1 MTEEQYIA
9 WLEQPSATR
18 MALFEVQVSVG
29 GVETTRY
36 LSSRAYVTGADD
48 TPANTRYLP
57 YVQGGLAFTEQLAL
71 QGIAGLSLGDIE
83 LGNADGM
90 IDDWLLDVWANR
102 PIKMWLGDPTWP
114 RADFH
119 LEFDGMVS
127 DIGSASRDTINLV
140 LRDKMQRLNTP
151 ILEAKL
157 GGTTENKD
165 ELLPVPFGE
174 CHNVRPLLSDTN
186 LLYRFGC
193 PIEWIMGGAEFGPE
207 ARYDGKPVSIAPDLP
222 AGQFRL
228 QLNPY
233 STTVTVSVQGDNVG
247 GYAPRIAPLVQRIA
261 TGYGKASTR
270 FTTADID
277 AVNFAA
283 FDAAHPQVV
292 GRYVEDRTNQAV
304 VIQELAASVGAQALM
319 TRVGKLRLVQVA
331 LPAAGT
337 PFAIGP
343 QHMRERSLRPSQR
356 VPAVAAAK
364 IAFDKNYTVQENL
377 KTDLPPLHA
386 DLYATE
392 WLTETASDAAA
403 QALYR
408 LTDDPVQAETCL
420 KSRADAAAEAARRQ
434 ALYGVPRTI
443 YEFDGEPALQQ
454 LELGQAVTLTADR
467 YGLASGK
474 QGIVVSLQRYWLTGR
489 VTVGVMV

>member
-1 MTEEQYIA
+1 MTEYQFIA
-9 WLEQPSATR
+9 WLEQPAATR
-18 MALFEVQVSVG
+18 MVLIEVQVSVG

-36 LSSRAYVTGADD
+36 LSSRNYVTGAAD
-48 TPANTRYLP
+48 TPANTQYLP
-57 YVQGGLAFTEQLAL
+57 YVQGGLAFTEQIGLTGA
-71 QGIAGLSLGDIE
+71 AGLSVGDIE
-83 LGNADGM
+83 LGNADGR
-90 IDDWLLDVWANR
+90 IDSWLLDVWANR
-102 PIKMWLGDPTWP
+102 PIKMWLGDPAWS
-114 RADFH
+114 RADFQ
-119 LEFDGMVS
+119 LVFDGLVS
-127 DIGSASRDTINLV
+127 DVGSASRDTINLV

-165 ELLPVPFGE
+165 EVLPVPFGE

-193 PIEWIMGGAEFGPE
+193 PIEWVMGGAEFGPE
-207 ARYDGKPVSIAPDLP
+207 ARYNAKPVSITPDLA
-222 AGQFRL
+222 AGRFRL
-228 QLNPY
+228 TLNPLG
-233 STTVTVSVQGDNVG
+233 STVTCSVQGDNVG

-261 TGYGKASTR
+261 TGYGKATGR
-270 FTTADID
+270 LTVDEIDTA
-277 AVNFAA
+277 NFAA
-283 FDAAHPQVV
+283 FDVAHPQVV

-319 TRVGKLRLVQVA
+319 SRLGKLRLVQIA

-343 QHMRERSLRPSQR
+343 QHMRERSLRPAQR
-356 VPAVAAAK
+356 LPAVAAAK
-364 IAFDKNYTVQENL
+364 VAFDRNYTVQENL
-377 KTDLPPLHA
+377 TSDIPQLHA

-392 WLTETASDAAA
+392 WLTETAIDTAA

-420 KSRADAAAEAARRQ
+420 KRRSDAAAEAARRQ
-434 ALYGVPRTI
+434 ALYGVPRTVF
-443 YEFDGEPALQQ
+443 EFDGEPALQR

-467 YGLASGK
+467 WSLAARD
-474 QGIVVSLQRYWLTGR
+474 GIVVSLQRYWLTGR